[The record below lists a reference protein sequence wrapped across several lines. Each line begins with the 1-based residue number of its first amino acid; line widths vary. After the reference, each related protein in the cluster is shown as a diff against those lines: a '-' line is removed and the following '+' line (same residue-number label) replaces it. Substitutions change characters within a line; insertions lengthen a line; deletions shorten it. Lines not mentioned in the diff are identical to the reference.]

1 MSYNPFLDPNFKD
14 NMEHFKRTGDSSVF
28 RDSDYNLVESDKQ
41 RQSQSLEE
49 NSSVVQTDIISVPNT
64 EDSNNTSPFDHI
76 RHIDNNGQEYWEAR
90 ELQGLLGYVEW
101 RKFEDTIERAKSACL
116 NVEGEDGVRINF
128 VDAANNVKVGFGYRE
143 VNDYRLT
150 RYACYLIAMNG
161 DIRKPEIA
169 AAQTYFMTDYNRL
182 KEQEIVNQQTGIVA
196 IPDYQNSSSPFDR
209 IKHKDTDGEYWL
221 AKELQG
227 LLGYQGWDKFKNV
240 IEKGKQTCNNIG
252 EDANYHI
259 RHLAHM
265 SIVGNGAKRE
275 VQDYRLTRYA
285 CYIIAMNGDSS
296 KPEIAAAQTY
306 FAVKTRQAELQ
317 QFVQRPTTTLEK
329 FAMVLEIEQEH
340 DRRISAL
347 ESCTQQLSQDMED
360 RVSQLQKIRNDINEL
375 QNFNR
380 IECPPAII
388 SKRCNNINGI
398 IYKLDSTGKLSFS
411 DSKQL
416 AYDIIFNRFN
426 LDVEQELEKY
436 KVACRRYYEHYKIY
450 NGTPPKDVLRPA
462 AIEKLGWVSWVSIK
476 KEIYDAVLKEL
487 KDYYDED

>member
-41 RQSQSLEE
+41 KQSQSLEE
-49 NSSVVQTDIISVPNT
+49 NSSDVQTDIISVPNT

-90 ELQGLLGYVEW
+90 ELQGLLGYTEW
-101 RKFEDTIERAKSACL
+101 RNFSKAIDKATESFEIVGISTD
-116 NVEGEDGVRINF
+116 DHF
-128 VDAANNVKVGFGYRE
+128 VKVNKM
-143 VNDYRLT
+143 V
-150 RYACYLIAMNG
+150 
-161 DIRKPEIA
+161 
-169 AAQTYFMTDYNRL
+169 
-182 KEQEIVNQQTGIVA
+182 
-196 IPDYQNSSSPFDR
+196 S
-209 IKHKDTDGEYWL
+209 
-221 AKELQG
+221 
-227 LLGYQGWDKFKNV
+227 
-240 IEKGKQTCNNIG
+240 IG
-252 EDANYHI
+252 SN
-259 RHLAHM
+259 
-265 SIVGNGAKRE
+265 AKRE
-275 VQDYRLTRYA
+275 QQDYRLTRRA
-285 CYIIAMNGDSS
+285 CYTIAVCCDAN
-296 KPEIAAAQTY
+296 KPQVAAAKQY
-306 FAVKTRQAELQ
+306 FVVRTRQSELQ
-317 QFVQRPTTTLEK
+317 QQPVQRPTTTLEK

-360 RVSQLQKIRNDINEL
+360 RISQLQKIRNDINEL

-398 IYKLDSTGKLSFS
+398 IYKLDSIGKLSFN

-450 NGTPPKDVLRPA
+450 NGTPPKDILRPA

-487 KDYYDED
+487 KNYYDED